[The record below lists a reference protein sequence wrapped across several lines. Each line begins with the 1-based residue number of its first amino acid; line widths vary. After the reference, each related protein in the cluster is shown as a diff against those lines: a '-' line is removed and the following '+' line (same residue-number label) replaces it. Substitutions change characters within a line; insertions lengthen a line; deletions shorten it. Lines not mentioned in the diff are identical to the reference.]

1 MSEER
6 HEPKSRVAIGVLGI
20 VLWISAWTA
29 LVVSASD
36 WVSTWPV
43 LVQMLF
49 YLVAGLGWVI
59 PLKPALRWME
69 TGRWR

>member
-20 VLWISAWTA
+20 VVWISVWTA

>member
-20 VLWISAWTA
+20 VLWISVWTA